1 MITLGPLTYDDKGKV
16 TLVGVTS
23 MGITKFHGVDDGT
36 RSQPCMKVNGTYNV
50 FARVTAQLEWIKK
63 ELENI
68 PEICQNSDVNININI
83 NINESDE

>member
-1 MITLGPLTYDDKGKV
+1 MTYDDEGKV

-23 MGITKFHGVDDGT
+23 MGISDRSSGFDNGT
-36 RSQPCMKVNGTYNV
+36 FFQTCIKVNGTYNV

-68 PEICQNSDVNININI
+68 PKICQNSDVNININI
-83 NINESDE
+83 NINESD